1 MLMKNKMNRMKY
13 LLTTLSSPQNHPHT
27 NYTRQR
33 SIAIKPRFK
42 SSIKI
47 KKITSRFNDKKQ
59 FVDFRIVKELDEET
73 GLYYYGARYLDPRTS
88 RWLTGDPAIY
98 QGDYIPV
105 APINDDARKHNQNL
119 PGMGGIF
126 NIVNMHAYHYAGNNP
141 VKYVDPDGRRLGLAV
156 DILRNS
162 MNLRSETRH
171 VLSEGLINGIYT
183 AEARRMNIIRSFAD
197 STGRS
202 NTIGRG
208 QVSQAAYN
216 DVLENFGDELSTYC
230 RLLGIEYSGD
240 YRTDMSNGQLEDFIV
255 TGYLALNVDR
265 SLQTE
270 GRTAEDAL
278 KIGIGLYKGARPTIV
293 NAQRE
298 SGDVVT
304 FSGIESVLQNGNRR
318 QKDVLNYINE
328 VYDSR

>member
-141 VKYVDPDGRRLGLAV
+141 VIYEDTDGRLIRHLSYQRQGFDTMREAA
-156 DILRNS
+156 I
-162 MNLRSETRH
+162 H
-171 VLSEGLINGIYT
+171 VLNFINPISIEFNIEFGGYIYRDSNDGKYYAT
-183 AEARRMNIIRSFAD
+183 IPVYGNQNEVTLNRSRVPED
-197 STGRS
+197 
-202 NTIGRG
+202 
-208 QVSQAAYN
+208 AAIVGDYHTHG
-216 DVLENFGDELSTYC
+216 DYSLFLTENFSLRTGISFLDSFNSNDFSGTHSEYGDRYFIASRSLY
-230 RLLGIEYSGD
+230 LAYG
-240 YRTDMSNGQLEDFIV
+240 EDAFNYH
-255 TGYLALNVDR
+255 GYLG
-265 SLQTE
+265 T
-270 GRTAEDAL
+270 
-278 KIGIGLYKGARPTIV
+278 P
-293 NAQRE
+293 
-298 SGDVVT
+298 SGFFLEYAPWT
-304 FSGIESVLQNGNRR
+304 SYNG
-318 QKDVLNYINE
+318 NYINVDHIE
-328 VYDSR
+328 R